1 MQWQK
6 WMNTMRH
13 NFWAP
18 FFSRESVSGVLLY
31 LPIHMVAPQEVFSS
45 PALSPPRV
53 PKAWRRTFSDTD
65 RAQDI
70 YKSQQSR
77 AVKWEHLHNNNKKIK
92 KKVTVRNQPVRKQ
105 LWGEELPGKHRET
118 CLHGAEVWLQRTES
132 AERRLHR
139 AQKGDQSQASGVR
152 AELEPES
159 RRRWLGVRC
168 QHRQQAQAAQHETL
182 PSFEHSHNALTDSHS
197 WEMQRGVLFQLQA
210 VVTQRHFPASLATR
224 SSKDQWWERL
234 KDAPFVPPS
243 LHLSKEHWHLLLWE
257 QISAKPCLFQ
267 LVPAPGKRK
276 MMTALKTNW
285 KSGQNRYW
293 NKSNQDS

>member
-6 WMNTMRH
+6 WINTTRH

-31 LPIHMVAPQEVFSS
+31 LPIHMVAPREVFSS

-132 AERRLHR
+132 AERCLHQ

-197 WEMQRGVLFQLQA
+197 WEMQRRGFVSAAGSGYTKTLSSQSCHKVLEGP
-210 VVTQRHFPASLATR
+210 VMGEV
-224 SSKDQWWERL
+224 ERCAL
-234 KDAPFVPPS
+234 CAPFSSPAQGT
-243 LHLSKEHWHLLLWE
+243 LTFIALGTNISKTMP
-257 QISAKPCLFQ
+257 ISASSCSWQ
-267 LVPAPGKRK
+267 AEDD
-276 MMTALKTNW
+276 
-285 KSGQNRYW
+285 
-293 NKSNQDS
+293 DSIKN